1 MEKQFLSLFESAKKS
16 AAIVATSASIF
27 PEVYRCLEA
36 LDQLKRFPVTSS
48 RVLVSTPVAKEVQYL
63 TKHRVKM
70 IRTAA
75 SCVLDAW
82 SRNLY
87 ARNPAIDGKTQPTK
101 STSGSRTGSLI
112 VKIQGRVIGR
122 VKVNM
127 PIQTEKKIKEEKE
140 NGFSCFKKPPQDPAM
155 RCTNPGKVQSITP
168 CFKKPSTKRIT
179 QQENVKDFC
188 NFKKP
193 STKRITQQE
202 NVKDFCNFK
211 KPSTTR
217 ITQQENVKDF
227 CNFKNPS
234 TKRITQQENV
244 KDFCNFKKPSE
255 EPVKCSDGLRSKV
268 RHILAESLCRVA
280 KEVKED
286 LMEAVRLRDPITVAA
301 DVESLM
307 FERMGLFNGTKQ
319 LKYRSILFNMKDPK
333 NPDLR
338 RKVLL
343 GQIKPEK
350 LVTMTAE
357 EMASDQRQLEN
368 DQIRKKSLWK
378 EMNAEQ
384 QHKSVDPMEY

>member
-16 AAIVATSASIF
+16 AALVATSASIF
-27 PEVYRCLEA
+27 PEVYQCLDA

-82 SRNLY
+82 CRNLY
-87 ARNPAIDGKTQPTK
+87 ERNPAIDGKTQPTK
-101 STSGSRTGSLI
+101 STSGSRTGTLI
-112 VKIQGRVIGR
+112 VKIHGRVIGR

-127 PIQTEKKIKEEKE
+127 PIQTEKKMKEEKE
-140 NGFSCFKKPPQDPAM
+140 NGFSCFKKPPKDPAM
-155 RCTNPGKVQSITP
+155 RCPKPRKVQSIRR
-168 CFKKPSTKRIT
+168 CFKKPSTKRVT

-188 NFKKP
+188 
-193 STKRITQQE
+193 S
-202 NVKDFCNFK
+202 
-211 KPSTTR
+211 
-217 ITQQENVKDF
+217 
-227 CNFKNPS
+227 
-234 TKRITQQENV
+234 
-244 KDFCNFKKPSE
+244 FKKPSE

-268 RHILAESLCRVA
+268 RHILVESLCRVA

-286 LMEAVRLRDPITVAA
+286 LMEAVRLRDPIIVAA
-301 DVESLM
+301 D
-307 FERMGLFNGTKQ
+307 
-319 LKYRSILFNMKDPK
+319 DPK

-357 EMASDQRQLEN
+357 EMASNQRQFEN

>member
-27 PEVYRCLEA
+27 PEVYRCLDA

-75 SCVLDAW
+75 SCLLDAW

-87 ARNPAIDGKTQPTK
+87 ARNSAIGGKTQPTK
-101 STSGSRTGSLI
+101 STSGSRTGTLI
-112 VKIQGRVIGR
+112 VKIHGRAIRR
-122 VKVNM
+122 VRVNM
-127 PIQTEKKIKEEKE
+127 PIQTENKIKEEKE
-140 NGFSCFKKPPQDPAM
+140 SGFSCFKKPPQEPAK
-155 RCTNPGKVQSITP
+155 RCTKPGKVQSTRR

-188 NFKKP
+188 
-193 STKRITQQE
+193 S
-202 NVKDFCNFK
+202 
-211 KPSTTR
+211 
-217 ITQQENVKDF
+217 
-227 CNFKNPS
+227 
-234 TKRITQQENV
+234 
-244 KDFCNFKKPSE
+244 FKKPSE
-255 EPVKCSDGLRSKV
+255 ELVKCSDGLRSKV
-268 RHILAESLCRVA
+268 RHILVESLCRVSRD
-280 KEVKED
+280 VKEN
-286 LMEAVRLRDPITVAA
+286 LMEVVSLRDPICVAA
-301 DVESLM
+301 DVESVM
-307 FERMGLFNGTKQ
+307 FEKMGPFNGTKQ
-319 LKYRSILFNMKDPK
+319 LKHRSILFNMKDPK

-343 GQIKPEK
+343 GKIKPEK
-350 LVTMTAE
+350 LVTMAAE
-357 EMASDQRQLEN
+357 EMASNQRQFEN

-384 QHKSVDPMEY
+384 EHKSVDPMEYCGHCCL

>member
-27 PEVYRCLEA
+27 PEVYRCLDA

-75 SCVLDAW
+75 SCLLDAW

-101 STSGSRTGSLI
+101 STSGSRTGTLI

-140 NGFSCFKKPPQDPAM
+140 NGSSCFKKPPQDPAM
-155 RCTNPGKVQSITP
+155 RCTNPGKVQSIRR

-188 NFKKP
+188 
-193 STKRITQQE
+193 S
-202 NVKDFCNFK
+202 
-211 KPSTTR
+211 
-217 ITQQENVKDF
+217 
-227 CNFKNPS
+227 
-234 TKRITQQENV
+234 
-244 KDFCNFKKPSE
+244 FKKPSE

-268 RHILAESLCRVA
+268 RHILVESLCRVA

-286 LMEAVRLRDPITVAA
+286 LMEAVRLRDPIIVAA

-338 RKVLL
+338 RKLLL

-357 EMASDQRQLEN
+357 EMASNQRQFEN